1 TAWDGERV
9 EPVQAVRKTSR
20 AARHHVAPSR
30 GSRPPGAIMF
40 RAPSRAGAA
49 SPDAMVLRRALSIS
63 TWPQSASVSVVEG
76 QRDFRLDEA
85 TIAELGSML
94 DEGIVSA
101 RSLAEAYLERI
112 EQLDGSLASVVEV
125 NPEALDIADTMDP
138 ERRGGRV
145 RGPLHGIPVM
155 VKDNIATAD
164 RMRTTAG
171 SLAMRD
177 ARPSRH
183 AAVVHRLREA
193 GAVLLAKTN
202 LSEWANFRSEL
213 SSSGWSAV
221 GGQCHNPHVLDRNPC
236 GSSSGSAVVVAAN
249 LCAAAIGTETDGS
262 IVCPSSI
269 VGIVGIK
276 PTPGLGE
283 VGGIGA

>member
-1 TAWDGERV
+1 
-9 EPVQAVRKTSR
+9 
-20 AARHHVAPSR
+20 
-30 GSRPPGAIMF
+30 
-40 RAPSRAGAA
+40 
-49 SPDAMVLRRALSIS
+49 
-63 TWPQSASVSVVEG
+63 VEG
-76 QRDFRLDEA
+76 QRDFQLDEA
-85 TIAELGSML
+85 TIADLGSMVE
-94 DEGIVSA
+94 EGVVSA

-125 NPEALDIADTMDP
+125 NPEALDIADTMDR
-138 ERRGGRV
+138 ERREGLV

-177 ARPSRH
+177 ARPSRD

-202 LSEWANFRSEL
+202 LSEWANFRSER

-221 GGQCHNPHVLDRNPC
+221 GGQCHNPSRARPQPVR
-236 GSSSGSAVVVAAN
+236 V
-249 LCAAAIGTETDGS
+249 EF
-262 IVCPSSI
+262 
-269 VGIVGIK
+269 
-276 PTPGLGE
+276 GLGRR
-283 VGGIGA
+283 GGGEPVRRGDRD